1 MHIARRYNGE
11 WIPAY
16 CNDCTAENPR
26 PQFVMSD
33 WAVVGFRNQ
42 EYQGYI
48 TRGGERKDA
57 LQGRL
62 STDNHV
68 SW

>member
-16 CNDCTAENPR
+16 CEACPPGQERPPLVLNDWT
-26 PQFVMSD
+26 VI
-33 WAVVGFRNQ
+33 GLTGQ
-42 EYQGYI
+42 EYQGYLVK
-48 TRGGERKDA
+48 GNERRVA
-57 LQGRL
+57 EQGRQI
-62 STDNHV
+62 TDNQV